1 MNSLIQNLRSR
12 FLTGIITLLPLY
24 LTYIVLKFFFKTL
37 NDISEPILNRLS
49 IEIPFSGIL
58 LTLLLVFSIGIAV
71 TNFLG
76 KKLFEIGEKIVKK
89 VPLVSSIYSSIKQIL
104 DTITNSSPDEFK
116 GTVYIQ
122 YPRKGLW
129 TMAFI
134 SGESTSESGK
144 TFFHLFVPTTP
155 NPTSG
160 FFLMIPKED
169 AIKSNMSV
177 EDGLK
182 TIISG
187 GLLAPK
193 LNPLK

>member
-1 MNSLIQNLRSR
+1 MNSLIQNLRSKL
-12 FLTGIITLLPLY
+12 LTGIITLLPLY

-37 NDISEPILNRLS
+37 NDISEPILNRLN
-49 IEIPFSGIL
+49 IEIPFLGIF
-58 LTLLLVFSIGIAV
+58 LTLLLVLSIGIAV

-76 KKLFEIGEKIVKK
+76 KKFFEIGEKIVKK
-89 VPLVSSIYSSIKQIL
+89 VPLVSSIYLSIKQIL
-104 DTITNSSPDEFK
+104 DTITNSSTDEFK

-134 SGESTSESGK
+134 SGESISESGEA
-144 TFFHLFVPTTP
+144 FFHLFVPTTP

-169 AIKSNMSV
+169 TIESNMSV

>member
-1 MNSLIQNLRSR
+1 MNSLIQNLRSKL
-12 FLTGIITLLPLY
+12 LTGIITLLPLY

-37 NDISEPILNRLS
+37 NDVSEPILNRLN
-49 IEIPFSGIL
+49 IEIPFLGIF
-58 LTLLLVFSIGIAV
+58 LTLLLVLSIGIAV

-76 KKLFEIGEKIVKK
+76 KKFFEIGEKIVKK
-89 VPLVSSIYSSIKQIL
+89 VPLVSSIYLSIKQIL
-104 DTITNSSPDEFK
+104 DTITNSSTDEFK

-134 SGESTSESGK
+134 SGESISASGK
-144 TFFHLFVPTTP
+144 AFFHLFVPTTP

-169 AIKSNMSV
+169 AIESNMSV

>member
-1 MNSLIQNLRSR
+1 MNSLIQNLRSKL
-12 FLTGIITLLPLY
+12 LTGIITLLPLY
-24 LTYIVLKFFFKTL
+24 ITYIVLKFFFKTL
-37 NDISEPILNRLS
+37 NDISEPILSRFN
-49 IEIPFSGIL
+49 IEIPLLGIF
-58 LTLLLVFSIGIAV
+58 LTLLLVLSIGIAV

-76 KKLFEIGEKIVKK
+76 RKFFEIGEKIVKK
-89 VPLVSSIYSSIKQIL
+89 VPLVSSIYYSIKQIL
-104 DTITNSSPDEFK
+104 DTITNSSTDEFK

-134 SGESTSESGK
+134 SGESISESGK

-169 AIKSNMSV
+169 AIRSNMSV

>member
-1 MNSLIQNLRSR
+1 MNSLIQNLRSKL
-12 FLTGIITLLPLY
+12 LTGIIALLPLY
-24 LTYIVLKFFFKTL
+24 LTYIILKFFFETL
-37 NDISEPILNRLS
+37 NDISEPILNRLN
-49 IEIPFSGIL
+49 IEIPPLGIF
-58 LTLLLVFSIGIAV
+58 LTLLLVLSIGIAV

-76 KKLFEIGEKIVKK
+76 RKFFEIGEKIVKK
-89 VPLVSSIYSSIKQIL
+89 VPLVSSIYYSIKQIL
-104 DTITNSSPDEFK
+104 DTITNSSTDEFK

-134 SGESTSESGK
+134 SGESISESGK

-169 AIKSNMSV
+169 AIESNMSV

>member
-1 MNSLIQNLRSR
+1 MNSLIQNLRSKL
-12 FLTGIITLLPLY
+12 LTGIITLLPLY

-37 NDISEPILNRLS
+37 NDISEPILSKLN
-49 IEIPFSGIL
+49 IEIPFLGIF
-58 LTLLLVFSIGIAV
+58 LTLLLVLSIGIAV

-76 KKLFEIGEKIVKK
+76 KKFFEIGEKIVKK
-89 VPLVSSIYSSIKQIL
+89 VPLVSSIYLSIKQIL
-104 DTITNSSPDEFK
+104 DTITNSSTDEFK

-134 SGESTSESGK
+134 SGESISESGR

-169 AIKSNMSV
+169 TIKSNMSV
-177 EDGLK
+177 EDGLR

>member
-1 MNSLIQNLRSR
+1 MNSLIQNLRSKL
-12 FLTGIITLLPLY
+12 LTGIITLLPLY

-37 NDISEPILNRLS
+37 NDISEPILNRLN
-49 IEIPFSGIL
+49 IEIPLLGIF
-58 LTLLLVFSIGIAV
+58 LTLLLVLSIGIAV

-76 KKLFEIGEKIVKK
+76 RKFFEIGEKIVKK
-89 VPLVSSIYSSIKQIL
+89 VPLVSSIYYSIKQIL
-104 DTITNSSPDEFK
+104 DTITNSSTDEFK

-134 SGESTSESGK
+134 SGESISESGK

>member
-1 MNSLIQNLRSR
+1 MNSLIQNLRSKL
-12 FLTGIITLLPLY
+12 LTGIITLLPLH
-24 LTYIVLKFFFKTL
+24 LTYIVLKFFFKIS
-37 NDISEPILNRLS
+37 NDISEPILNRLG
-49 IEIPFSGIL
+49 IEIPFLGIL
-58 LTLLLVFSIGIAV
+58 LTLLLVLSIGIAV

-76 KKLFEIGEKIVKK
+76 KKFFEIGERIVKK
-89 VPLVSSIYSSIKQIL
+89 VPLVSSIYYSIKQIL
-104 DTITNSSPDEFK
+104 DTITKSSTDELK

-134 SGESTSESGK
+134 SGESISESGEA
-144 TFFHLFVPTTP
+144 FFHLFVPTTP

-169 AIKSNMSV
+169 VIKSNMSV

>member
-1 MNSLIQNLRSR
+1 MNSLIQNLRSKL
-12 FLTGIITLLPLY
+12 LTGIITLLPLY
-24 LTYIVLKFFFKTL
+24 LTYNVLKFFFKTL
-37 NDISEPILNRLS
+37 NDISEPVLNRLN
-49 IEIPFSGIL
+49 IEIPFLGFI
-58 LTLLLVFSIGIAV
+58 LTLLLVLSIGIAV

-76 KKLFEIGEKIVKK
+76 KKFFEIGERIVKK
-89 VPLVSSIYSSIKQIL
+89 VPLVSSIYYSIKQIL
-104 DTITNSSPDEFK
+104 DTITKSSTDELK

-134 SGESTSESGK
+134 SGESISKSGK

-169 AIKSNMSV
+169 AIESNMSV

>member
-1 MNSLIQNLRSR
+1 MNSLIQNLRSKL
-12 FLTGIITLLPLY
+12 LTGIITLLPLY

-37 NDISEPILNRLS
+37 NDISEPILNRLN
-49 IEIPFSGIL
+49 IEIPFLGIF
-58 LTLLLVFSIGIAV
+58 LTLLLVLSIGIAV

-76 KKLFEIGEKIVKK
+76 RKFFEIGEKIVKK

-104 DTITNSSPDEFK
+104 DTITNSSTDEFK

-134 SGESTSESGK
+134 SGESISESGK

-169 AIKSNMSV
+169 AIESNMSV

>member
-1 MNSLIQNLRSR
+1 MNSLIQNLRSKL
-12 FLTGIITLLPLY
+12 LTGIITLLPLY

-37 NDISEPILNRLS
+37 NDISEPILNRLN
-49 IEIPFSGIL
+49 IEIPFLGIF
-58 LTLLLVFSIGIAV
+58 LTLLLVLSIGIAV

-76 KKLFEIGEKIVKK
+76 RKFFEIGEKIVKK
-89 VPLVSSIYSSIKQIL
+89 VPLVSSIYYSIKQIL
-104 DTITNSSPDEFK
+104 DTITNSSTDEFK

-134 SGESTSESGK
+134 SGESISESGK

-169 AIKSNMSV
+169 AIESNMSV

>member
-1 MNSLIQNLRSR
+1 MNSLIQNLRSKL
-12 FLTGIITLLPLY
+12 LTGIITLLPLY

-37 NDISEPILNRLS
+37 NDISEPILNRLN
-49 IEIPFSGIL
+49 IEIPFLGIF
-58 LTLLLVFSIGIAV
+58 LTLLLVLSIGIAV

-76 KKLFEIGEKIVKK
+76 RKFFEIGEKIVKK
-89 VPLVSSIYSSIKQIL
+89 VPLVSSIYYSIKQIL
-104 DTITNSSPDEFK
+104 DTITNSSTDEFK

-134 SGESTSESGK
+134 SGESISESGK

-160 FFLMIPKED
+160 FFLMIPKKDVIE
-169 AIKSNMSV
+169 SNMSV

>member
-1 MNSLIQNLRSR
+1 MNSLIQNLRSKL
-12 FLTGIITLLPLY
+12 LTGIITLLPLY

-37 NDISEPILNRLS
+37 NDISEPILNRLN
-49 IEIPFSGIL
+49 IEIPLLGIF
-58 LTLLLVFSIGIAV
+58 LTLLLVLSIGIAV

-76 KKLFEIGEKIVKK
+76 KKFFEIGEKIVKK
-89 VPLVSSIYSSIKQIL
+89 VPLVSSIYISIKQIL
-104 DTITNSSPDEFK
+104 DTITNSSTDEFK

-134 SGESTSESGK
+134 SGESISESGK

>member
-1 MNSLIQNLRSR
+1 MNSLIQNLRSKL
-12 FLTGIITLLPLY
+12 LTGIITLLPLY

-37 NDISEPILNRLS
+37 NDISEPILNRLN
-49 IEIPFSGIL
+49 IEIPFLGIF
-58 LTLLLVFSIGIAV
+58 LTLILVLSIGIAV

-76 KKLFEIGEKIVKK
+76 KKFFKIGEKIVKK
-89 VPLVSSIYSSIKQIL
+89 VPLVSSIYLSIKQIL
-104 DTITNSSPDEFK
+104 DTITNSSTDEFK

-134 SGESTSESGK
+134 SGESISESGK

-169 AIKSNMSV
+169 AIESNMSV